1 MKQSNLVLEM
11 KQYQSYIIAYYV
23 GFRKIRLNP
32 SEPDVIFY
40 TYPLR
45 GGVITPPLVKSL
57 FTIENHVFCSCGE
70 I

>member
-45 GGVITPPLVKSL
+45 VGVITLPPL
-57 FTIENHVFCSCGE
+57 
-70 I
+70 

>member
-23 GFRKIRLNP
+23 GFSKIRLNP

-45 GGVITPPLVKSL
+45 VGVITLPPL
-57 FTIENHVFCSCGE
+57 
-70 I
+70 